1 MERVSESP
9 EKQSEPI
16 VEIRDLHYARGQ
28 RQIFSGLN
36 IKIKRG
42 KVTAVMGPSGTGK
55 TTLMRAIAN
64 EQVEGFPKK
73 DQLKTIFVEHEIP
86 EMEVGEDE
94 KGFPILNIDLCG
106 VDWVVH

>member
-1 MERVSESP
+1 M
-9 EKQSEPI
+9 KQN
-16 VEIRDLHYARGQ
+16 RFY
-28 RQIFSGLN
+28 GLL
-36 IKIKRG
+36 
-42 KVTAVMGPSGTGK
+42 GPNNCGK

-73 DQLKTIFVEHEIP
+73 DELKTVFVEHEIP

-106 VDWVVH
+106 VDWVVHCCNVIYKMEPLVTAEQVEKVMEDIGFGNRRRI